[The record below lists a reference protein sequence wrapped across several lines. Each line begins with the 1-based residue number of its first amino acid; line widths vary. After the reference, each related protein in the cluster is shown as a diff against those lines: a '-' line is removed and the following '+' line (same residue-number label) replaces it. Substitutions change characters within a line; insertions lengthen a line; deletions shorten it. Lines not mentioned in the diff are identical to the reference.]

1 MKHILMV
8 DDVATNLKCA
18 VEVLKEQYE
27 ITTVRSGVKA
37 LEVLKNTVPDLIL
50 LDINM
55 PQMSGFEV
63 FEKIK
68 EIPELSE
75 IPVIF
80 LTAETNKEVEEKGL
94 KMGAVD
100 FIRKPFEPDDLCG
113 RIEKVIRFGS
123 RSDGSGVPEKDKIS
137 RAIYKKNLDRLI
149 TKVNS
154 EKNRGYLILLNVHN
168 FRQIGELFGTSAEE
182 EMLVRISRV
191 MEEETGTD
199 SCICHMRGDVFGIFL
214 EDAYDK
220 DKFKKTIRRI
230 IAGIEFEINE
240 SIPEELD
247 IKIEVSAGIACKPED
262 GDDFKV
268 LYACADKA
276 LYFVLESG
284 KGSYRFY
291 TMKQSELAEAEQEKD
306 FINRLHLKR
315 QFQGR
320 ELDSADG
327 QESLQKAYY
336 VISRYWE
343 NRSREVQII
352 FFNVIGKENDEEKIM
367 DVLTAVI
374 NASLRKGDVAVRC
387 GRMQYLAV
395 LINVTPENG
404 SIAAERIIRKFAEKV
419 EDDSIRLN
427 YELRSV

>member
-18 VEVLKEQYE
+18 VEVLKGQYE
-27 ITTVRSGVKA
+27 VTAVKSGIKA
-37 LEVLKNTVPDLIL
+37 LEVLKNAVPDLIL

-55 PQMSGFEV
+55 PRMDGFEV
-63 FEKIK
+63 FERIK
-68 EIPELSE
+68 EIPELPE

-80 LTAETNKEVEEKGL
+80 LTAETNREIEEKGL
-94 KMGAVD
+94 KMGAAD
-100 FIRKPFEPDDLCG
+100 FIMKPFEPDDLCG
-113 RIEKVIRFGS
+113 RIEKVIRSGN
-123 RSDGSGVPEKDKIS
+123 RTDGSGMSEKEKVS

-154 EKNRGYLILLNVHN
+154 EKTRGYLILLNVNN
-168 FRQIGELFGTSAEE
+168 FRQVGKLFGTSAEE

-199 SCICHMRGDVFGIFL
+199 SCICHIRGDVFGIFL

-220 DKFKKTIRRI
+220 DKFKKIIRRI

-240 SIPEELD
+240 NIPEELAM
-247 IKIEVSAGIACKPED
+247 KIGVCAGIACKFED
-262 GDDFKV
+262 GEDFKT
-268 LYACADKA
+268 LYTCADKA

-291 TMKQSELAEAEQEKD
+291 TMKQGELAEADQEKD
-306 FINRLHLKR
+306 FINRLQLKR
-315 QFQGR
+315 QFQGH
-320 ELDSADG
+320 EWDFADG

-336 VISRYWE
+336 VITKYWD
-343 NRSREVQII
+343 NYSQEVQII
-352 FFNVIGKENDEEKIM
+352 FFNAVGKENDEVKVM
-367 DVLTAVI
+367 DVLTTVI
-374 NASLRKGDVAVRC
+374 EGSLRKGDVAVRC

-395 LINVTPENG
+395 LVNVTPENAG
-404 SIAAERIIRKFAEKV
+404 MAAERIVKKFAEKMK
-419 EDDSIRLN
+419 DDSIHLM
-427 YELRSV
+427 YEMRSV